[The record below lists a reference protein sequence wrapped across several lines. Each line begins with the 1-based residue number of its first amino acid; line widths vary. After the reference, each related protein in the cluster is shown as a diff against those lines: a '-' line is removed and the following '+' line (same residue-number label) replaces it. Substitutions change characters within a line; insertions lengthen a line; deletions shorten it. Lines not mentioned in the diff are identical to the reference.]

1 MELKSTKLQY
11 SEKDNETTWFN
22 FGAISTIQEILPK
35 IEKDSELYQKLEE
48 HKDFSEEINSRIVE
62 KYVKQHLEKGKTEN
76 YVNHEVP
83 LLLPTRLHT
92 EKEVRKILKEA
103 GLNNFYN
110 LKVLVTAGVEIQDL
124 ETMNKSTE
132 LYKGMKEAQE
142 NGELV
147 YKFTLQP
154 GQKL

>member
-1 MELKSTKLQY
+1 MELKTK
-11 SEKDNETTWFN
+11 
-22 FGAISTIQEILPK
+22 
-35 IEKDSELYQKLEE
+35 
-48 HKDFSEEINSRIVE
+48 
-62 KYVKQHLEKGKTEN
+62 N

-83 LLLPTRLHT
+83 LLLPTRLYT
-92 EKEVRKILKEA
+92 EEEVRKLLKEV

-110 LKVLVTAGVEIQDL
+110 LKVLVTVGVEIQNL
-124 ETMNKSTE
+124 EYIDKSTD

-142 NGELV
+142 KGELT